1 MSAVYWLLE
10 MSRVVQ
16 THVLAGVRGL
26 EHLIWQPSS
35 GCLAAQRKVCRRE
48 SSPVQATQS
57 PPSASDSSVFTP
69 WWVVAWWR
77 WRGSGWRLSSLMWP
91 SSQLCGST
99 ASRVFRQLTRLSRLP
114 VTELIALRQTSL
126 SLSLSLATQLEIF
139 RGELWVAALYFCKLL
154 RSRLTE
160 ESRIFTCSVCCVTLS
175 WSVWLSGGRQR

>member
-1 MSAVYWLLE
+1 

-16 THVLAGVRGL
+16 THVLAGVPGL

-77 WRGSGWRLSSLMWP
+77 WRGSGWRLSSYVTQQPAVWQSCQQSLP
-91 SSQLCGST
+91 SAHSAQSAACDRADST
-99 ASRVFRQLTRLSRLP
+99 
-114 VTELIALRQTSL
+114 QTDLSL
-126 SLSLSLATQLEIF
+126 SLSLSPHNWRSSEVSC
-139 RGELWVAALYFCKLL
+139 ELLPYTFVSY
-154 RSRLTE
+154 
-160 ESRIFTCSVCCVTLS
+160 
-175 WSVWLSGGRQR
+175 